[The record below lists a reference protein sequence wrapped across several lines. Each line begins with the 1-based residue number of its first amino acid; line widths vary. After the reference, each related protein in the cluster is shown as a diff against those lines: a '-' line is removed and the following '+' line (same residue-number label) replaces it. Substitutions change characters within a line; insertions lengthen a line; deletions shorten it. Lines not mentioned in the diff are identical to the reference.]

1 MELAHSRTL
10 TKIQGMSLD
19 FRHYIDFRDMRTHG
33 NKQVHHKTANA
44 HVVGLTRATDPD
56 HLKIINGFDEE
67 LMGRST
73 VADAEVDRLRTDP
86 NAQLIFRVIDLKQTS
101 GTNIVFYNLQGLKTH
116 AKDGTK
122 PIENLIFDT
131 NLTTADF
138 ILGAETNLDAS
149 RNGDYSDIPGYQ
161 ALRFDSSFGKTGRG
175 LVMYSK
181 IGTALHSIEVDQSE
195 NLEIVQFSVN
205 VQSKALRIVF
215 LYRSKQHP
223 VSMLKQNLAG
233 VIDYNEDERNLI
245 IIGDM
250 NTEDSVIDDE
260 RFLQQIDG
268 PTTSGIKG
276 NKIDHAYTRLADF
289 DSTGH
294 VLYKCFTNSYHHPIC
309 VNLGHKKP

>member
-1 MELAHSRTL
+1 
-10 TKIQGMSLD
+10 
-19 FRHYIDFRDMRTHG
+19 
-33 NKQVHHKTANA
+33 
-44 HVVGLTRATDPD
+44 
-56 HLKIINGFDEE
+56 
-67 LMGRST
+67 
-73 VADAEVDRLRTDP
+73 
-86 NAQLIFRVIDLKQTS
+86 
-101 GTNIVFYNLQGLKTH
+101 
-116 AKDGTK
+116 
-122 PIENLIFDT
+122 
-131 NLTTADF
+131 
-138 ILGAETNLDAS
+138 
-149 RNGDYSDIPGYQ
+149 
-161 ALRFDSSFGKTGRG
+161 
-175 LVMYSK
+175 MYRK

-205 VQSKALRIVF
+205 VQSKAVRIVF

-233 VIDYNEDERNLI
+233 VIDYNDDERNLI